1 MLFERS
7 RRQADHSL
15 CGAMITDNG
24 VAFTVVQH
32 QCGSTYDGVLLCAI
46 TLSGEKRHIL
56 PRMYCIVL
64 PNNQQSTNCGSNLES
79 IFSISFSLW
88 LVRRGKRCVNQPTA
102 KRSEARE
109 EELVNYTAIMNWNT
123 AKSEIEV
130 NRFFYHL
137 LWVEVWAIGPS
148 RSLNSKNVCHI

>member
-1 MLFERS
+1 MSLMLFERS

-15 CGAMITDNG
+15 CGTMITDSG

-32 QCGSTYDGVLLCAI
+32 QCGSTYDGLLLCAI

-64 PNNQQSTNCGSNLES
+64 PNSL
-79 IFSISFSLW
+79 SFSLW

-137 LWVEVWAIGPS
+137 LWVEVWTIGPS